1 MIKPKPGTIGLSII
15 GGFGGK
21 LINVGQALHGDPSGW
36 THAFVV
42 VDNNRVLQAMPN
54 GSSYGNLDFY
64 LQPGNAVF
72 LPGWPD
78 VSAVPL
84 LHMASVADSLIGI
97 PYGFTDYLSLAAF
110 GFGIKLPFTR
120 KRIQD
125 KGTMICSQL
134 VDEFFLRLGIPLF
147 DDGRLPMDVTPGDLH
162 IQWTKALSL
171 STIEGRVIFGYA
183 PTDNTPI
190 SSVDPLVS
198 EQYP

>member
-42 VDNNRVLQAMPN
+42 V
-54 GSSYGNLDFY
+54 
-64 LQPGNAVF
+64 
-72 LPGWPD
+72 
-78 VSAVPL
+78 
-84 LHMASVADSLIGI
+84 
-97 PYGFTDYLSLAAF
+97 
-110 GFGIKLPFTR
+110 
-120 KRIQD
+120 
-125 KGTMICSQL
+125 
-134 VDEFFLRLGIPLF
+134 EFFLRLGIPLF